1 MLGALVSLYGEAVSQ
16 FDPADE
22 KIKKLGATAETYALT
37 IVANAILNLDD
48 VITR

>member
-1 MLGALVSLYGEAVSQ
+1 MSLHGEAISQ
-16 FDPADE
+16 FDAANE
-22 KIKKLGATAETYALT
+22 QMKKLGGTPDSYALT